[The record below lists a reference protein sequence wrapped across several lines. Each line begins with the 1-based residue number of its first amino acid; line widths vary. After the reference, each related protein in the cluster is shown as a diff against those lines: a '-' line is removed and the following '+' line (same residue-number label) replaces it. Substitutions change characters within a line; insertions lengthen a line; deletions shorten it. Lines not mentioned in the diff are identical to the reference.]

1 MRAARILLLL
11 LLTLVPGSVRAA
23 DPPPAAA
30 PDTDPAAKPAA
41 PKAKAGADA
50 AAAAAKTKSEKPGKM
65 SRREQKA
72 AIEKLPQQYK
82 DWLAEVDVLITNEEK
97 TTFLRLDKDYQ
108 RDAFIKRFWEVRDPI
123 PGTPRNEFYD
133 RWTDR
138 LEEARE
144 RFKTLNDDRSRI
156 LLLNGEPASTFVST
170 CSTLL
175 WPLEAWYYAGSD
187 RVGEEFLVIF
197 YRKWGAGLYRIW
209 NPLEGLDTLFI
220 ETGLEGGNGNNHS
233 TGEIANGCIN
243 GDRLAGAINW
253 VASRARDYALLQ
265 MKMESRPEGPRGEW
279 VSSFGSYS
287 TDIAPDAVLLKAS
300 LDVDFPGR
308 HQNRTAVQG
317 LINVAAGDATQAKL
331 GEHVSYDFLINGEV
345 LQERKLF
352 DSFRYKFDF
361 PGNEAPDAKLPIV
374 FQRYLRPGDYTL
386 VVKLEDINSGKVFRV
401 ERKLTVPAV
410 DKALPPPPPTDMEAA
425 AAKLLEEANA
435 AISNGETTVKL
446 IQPHGELQS
455 GMLRF
460 DTLTTGADI
469 ASVTFS
475 LDGKPILTK
484 KKPPYS
490 VELDLGRLP
499 RTRKLAVAAFDKGGS
514 QLAGDELLVNSA
526 AHRFKVRLSEP
537 RRGQKYVNSLLAQAD
552 VDVPDGDSVERV
564 ELYLNETKL
573 ATLYQPPYT
582 QPIVLPK
589 NQPLSYVRAVA
600 YLADGNSTE
609 DLVFVNAPDYLENLD
624 VQFVE
629 LYASVL
635 DRAGH
640 PVGTLRQKDF
650 SVLEDGKP
658 QEIARFEKV
667 SDLPIHAAVA
677 VDISASMEPNLAKAQ
692 QAALSFLQN
701 TIKPKDRAAVVV
713 FNDHPNLTVKF
724 TNDTKALAGGLAG
737 LKAER
742 GTALYDTLVF
752 TLYYFNG
759 IKGQRTLLL
768 LSDGKD
774 EGSRFS
780 YEDTLEYV
788 RRAGVIIYTI
798 GLGKDVDKR
807 KMEKIAEET
816 GGRSFF
822 VKDADALEGIYAT
835 IEKELRSQYLIAY
848 QSGNTTGANDFRT
861 VDLKVAQPGLEAKT
875 MRGYYP

>member
-1 MRAARILLLL
+1 
-11 LLTLVPGSVRAA
+11 
-23 DPPPAAA
+23 
-30 PDTDPAAKPAA
+30 
-41 PKAKAGADA
+41 
-50 AAAAAKTKSEKPGKM
+50 
-65 SRREQKA
+65 
-72 AIEKLPQQYK
+72 
-82 DWLAEVDVLITNEEK
+82 
-97 TTFLRLDKDYQ
+97 
-108 RDAFIKRFWEVRDPI
+108 VRDTI
-123 PGTPRNEFYD
+123 PGTPRNEFLD
-133 RWTDR
+133 IWNSRVA
-138 LEEARE
+138 EARA
-144 RFKTLNDDRSRI
+144 RFGNLADGRSRI
-156 LLLNGEPASTFVST
+156 LLLNGAPADTDTYVST
-170 CSTLL
+170 CDALL
-175 WPLEAWYYAGSD
+175 WPLEAWYYPAGSD
-187 RVGEEFLVIF
+187 RVREELLVIF
-197 YRKWGAGLYRIW
+197 YRKWNAGFYRIW
-209 NPLEGLDTLFI
+209 DPNDGMDALFI
-220 ETGLEGGNGNNHS
+220 ETGKEIAGRPNHN
-233 TGEIANGCIN
+233 TGEIYFACHDGEK
-243 GDRLAGAINW
+243 LAAAINW
-253 VASRARDYALLQ
+253 VASRSRDYVLLQ
-265 MKMESRPEGPRGEW
+265 AKMESRPEAPHAEW
-279 VSSFGSYS
+279 VASFGSYS
-287 TDIAPDAVLLKAS
+287 TDASPDAVPLAAS
-300 LDVDFPGR
+300 LDVGFPGR
-308 HQNRTAVQG
+308 HQSRTAVQG
-317 LINVAAGDATQAKL
+317 VLHVAAGDATLATL
-331 GEHVSYDFLINGEV
+331 GGYASYNFLINGEV
-345 LQERKLF
+345 LQDRQLF

-361 PGNEAPDAKLPIV
+361 PGKETADARLPLV

-386 VVKLEDINSGKVFRV
+386 IVKLEDINSGKVFRE
-401 ERKLTVPAV
+401 ERKLTVPV
-410 DKALPPPPPTDMEAA
+410 LDKALPPPPPTDTEAA
-425 AAKLLEEANA
+425 AARLLAEANA
-435 AISNGETTVKL
+435 AVANGETTVKL
-446 IQPHGELQS
+446 VQPLGELQS

-460 DTLTTGADI
+460 DTLTTGSDI
-469 ASVTFS
+469 ASVTFA

-490 VELDLGRLP
+490 VELDLGKLP
-499 RTRKLAVAAFDKGGS
+499 RTRKLSVAAFDKSGV

-526 AHRFKVRLSEP
+526 AHRFKVRLAEP
-537 RRGQKYVNSLLAQAD
+537 RRGQKYVNSLLAKVD
-552 VDVPDGDSVERV
+552 VDVPDGEHVEHV
-564 ELYLNETKL
+564 EIYLNETKV

-582 QPIVLPK
+582 QPVVLSK
-589 NQPLSYVRAVA
+589 GQPLSYVRAVA
-600 YLADGNSTE
+600 YLPDGNSTE

-640 PVGTLRQKDF
+640 PVNTLQKKDF
-650 SVLEDGKP
+650 SVLEDNKP

-667 SDLPIHAAVA
+667 TDLPIHAAVA
-677 VDISASMEPNLAKAQ
+677 LDISASMEPSLAKAQ
-692 QAALSFLQN
+692 QAALSFLQS

-822 VKDADALEGIYAT
+822 VKDADGLEEIYAT
-835 IEKELRSQYLIAY
+835 IDHELRSQYLIAY

-861 VDLKVAQPGLEAKT
+861 IELKVAQPGMEAKT

>member
-11 LLTLVPGSVRAA
+11 LLAQIPSAVLAA
-23 DPPPAAA
+23 DP
-30 PDTDPAAKPAA
+30 
-41 PKAKAGADA
+41 
-50 AAAAAKTKSEKPGKM
+50 M
-65 SRREQKA
+65 SRGEQRA
-72 AIEKLPQQYK
+72 AIEKLPQSFK
-82 DWLAEVDVLITNEEK
+82 DWLDEVDVLITDEEK
-97 TTFLRLDKDYQ
+97 STFLRLEKDYQ
-108 RDAFIKRFWEVRDPI
+108 RDAFIKRFWEVRDTM
-123 PGTPRNEFYD
+123 PGTPRNEFLD
-133 RWTDR
+133 VWNSRVA
-138 LEEARE
+138 EAKT
-144 RFKTLNDDRSRI
+144 RFAVLADGRARI
-156 LLLNGEPASTFVST
+156 LLLNGAPASTLVST
-170 CSTLL
+170 CDTLL
-175 WPLEAWYYAGSD
+175 WPLEAWYYPAGND
-187 RVGEEFLVIF
+187 RVGEEFIVIF
-197 YRKWGAGLYRIW
+197 YRKWNAGFYRIW
-209 NPLEGLDTLFI
+209 NPLDGMDALFI
-220 ETGLEGGNGNNHS
+220 ENGKEILGRLTPNHN
-233 TGEIANGCIN
+233 TGEIFANCIN
-243 GDRLAGAINW
+243 GDLLSAAINW
-253 VASRARDYALLQ
+253 VAGRSRDYVMMQA
-265 MKMESRPEGPRGEW
+265 KMESRPPAPHGEW
-279 VSSFGSYS
+279 VASFGSYS
-287 TDIAPDAVLLKAS
+287 TDVAPDAPHLEAR
-300 LDVDFPGR
+300 LDVGFPGR
-308 HQNRTAVQG
+308 HQSRTAMQG
-317 LINVAAGDATQAKL
+317 VLDVAAGDATLASL
-331 GEHVSYDFLINGEV
+331 GGYASYNFLINGEV
-345 LQERKLF
+345 LQDGQLF

-361 PGNEAPDAKLPIV
+361 PGNEAAHPENTRFPIV

-386 VVKLEDINSGKVFRV
+386 IVKLEDINSGKVFRE

-410 DKALPPPPPTDMEAA
+410 DKALPPPPSTDMEAA
-425 AAKLLEEANA
+425 AARLLEEANA
-435 AISNGETTVKL
+435 ATANGETTVKL
-446 IQPHGELQS
+446 VQPVGELQS

-460 DTLTTGADI
+460 DTMTTGSGI
-469 ASVTFS
+469 ASVTFA

-499 RTRKLAVAAFDKGGS
+499 RTRKLSVAAFDQGGT
-514 QLAGDELLVNSA
+514 QLAADELLVNAA
-526 AHRFKVRLSEP
+526 AHRFKVRLAEP
-537 RRGQKYVNSLLAQAD
+537 RRGQKYVNSLLARVD

-564 ELYLNETKL
+564 ELYLNETKV
-573 ATLYQPPYT
+573 ATLFQPPYT
-582 QPIVLPK
+582 QPIVLPR
-589 NQPLSYVRAVA
+589 NQPLAYVRAVA
-600 YLADGNSTE
+600 YLPDGNSTE

-640 PVGTLRQKDF
+640 PVSNLQKKDF

-667 SDLPIHAAVA
+667 TDPPIHAAVA
-677 VDISASMEPNLAKAQ
+677 LDISASMEPNLARAQ

-724 TNDTKALAGGLAG
+724 TNDTTALAGGLAG

-780 YEDTLEYV
+780 FEDTLEYV

-822 VKDADALEGIYAT
+822 VKDAEGLEGIYAT

-848 QSGNTTGANDFRT
+848 QSGNTTGATDFRT
-861 VDLKVAQPGLEAKT
+861 VELKVAPSGMEAKT